1 MAIGSRNEPMV
12 LDSEEE
18 GNGGNAS
25 SYGYAPRKR
34 VKVEKVK
41 KEDVQN
47 EGREDIRD
55 QLLKLDTEVSSEA
68 LPINGG

>member
-1 MAIGSRNEPMV
+1 MAIGSRDQPMV

-18 GNGGNAS
+18 GNGGDVS
-25 SYGYAPRKR
+25 SYSYAPRKR

-41 KEDVQN
+41 KEDKQS
-47 EGREDIRD
+47 EGRDDVRD

-68 LPINGG
+68 LPLNVG